1 MAMLYVALG
10 ANVGP
15 RELTLRQA
23 IRALDE
29 RIGPLVRCS
38 AFHETVPVG
47 FQSDA
52 LFLNAAASFQTEWD
66 AKNLLRI
73 TQEVERELGRTRKSL
88 NGHYADRTI
97 DIDLL
102 MLDDICMQT
111 PELTLPHPHMHERD
125 FVLTPLAEIA
135 PLKVHPRLQLTMK
148 DLLLRL
154 KDPS

>member
-125 FVLTPLAEIA
+125 FVLTPLVEIA